1 MKSRLLKALSACS
14 LVFSAGVAD
23 AAVTY
28 AENTSV
34 QANMCVGYDCSSEE
48 TLAYPVLK
56 VKENNTRIVF
66 YDSSADS
73 AGNAWRM
80 VANDSNNGGKHYFK
94 FQSNNAEGIVFT
106 RDDLDAGT
114 PVLGSVVLG
123 LTGSSGDSNSPEY
136 VDGTVLVGQADTLRR
151 LVHLADAMDDSDLIN
166 REQLASLPYA
176 EQKSR
181 LAAMDTQLTQAED
194 LVAKL
199 EGLVQGVD
207 DFDDKGGATWLVLL
221 FPLLWMR
228 RLVK

>member
-1 MKSRLLKALSACS
+1 MKSRLLKALSVCS
-14 LVFSAGVAD
+14 LVFAAGVSE

-34 QANMCVGYDCSSEE
+34 QSNVCIGTDCLADE
-48 TLAYPVLK
+48 TLVYPVLK

-66 YDSSADS
+66 YDSTADS
-73 AGNAWRM
+73 AGDSWRM

-94 FQSNNAEGIVFT
+94 FQSKDAQGVVFT

-114 PVLGSVVLG
+114 PLLGSVVLG
-123 LTGSSGDSNSPEY
+123 LTGSNGDSSSPEY
-136 VDGTVLVGQADTLRR
+136 ADGTVLVGKADTLRR
-151 LVHLADAMDDSDLIN
+151 LVHLADAVNDSDLIN
-166 REQLASLPYA
+166 RQQLASLPYE

-181 LAAMDTQLTQAED
+181 LAALDTQLTKAED
-194 LVAKL
+194 LVTKL

-207 DFDDKGGATWLVLL
+207 DFEDKGGAAWLVLL

-228 RLVK
+228 RLAK